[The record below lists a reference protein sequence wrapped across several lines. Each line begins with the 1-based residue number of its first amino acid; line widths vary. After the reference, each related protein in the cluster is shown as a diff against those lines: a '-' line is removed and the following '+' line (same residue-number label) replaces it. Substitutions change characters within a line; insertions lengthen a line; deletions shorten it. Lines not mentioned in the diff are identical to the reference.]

1 MNKLILITLAI
12 FMLAS
17 CTKETQVS
25 DQISHELKEIFD
37 LPIGTELTQ
46 EQAALIGYVNPNY
59 GNEEVKISERTTH
72 ARSANS
78 IWKRGFKRSKTCY
91 YYKKNSSGNLLWQ
104 GSKSGTVHSWTLP
117 SDTYFNC
124 TFGGGTPGIE
134 WFVYSASSPGYQVAH
149 QYYDGSQGCWTPVV
163 NQNNTPRFAYYGVFP
178 GGLASTCGTVR
189 TNVGNCP

>member
-1 MNKLILITLAI
+1 MTLAI

-17 CTKETQVS
+17 CTKETQLS
-25 DQISHELKEIFD
+25 DQISPELKEIFD
-37 LPIGTELTQ
+37 LPIGTELTA

-59 GNEEVKISERTTH
+59 GKEEVKIAERTSH

-78 IWKRGFKRSKTCY
+78 KWQRVFKSSKTCY

-104 GSKSGTVHSWTLP
+104 GSKSGSTHTWTLP

-134 WFVYSASSPGYQVAH
+134 WYVYSVQSGGYQTTNK
-149 QYYDGSQGCWTPVV
+149 YYDGSQGCWATPL
-163 NQNNTPRFAYYGVFP
+163 NQNGTPKYAYYGVFP